1 MAQGPTNRKKVK
13 QTATDEV
20 AVADGSMP
28 SLPSVSPNPPSEG
41 DSLGNLNRDNKTA
54 IELLWSRD
62 CQRWGM

>member
-54 IELLWSRD
+54 IELL
-62 CQRWGM
+62 